1 MELSPFE
8 LVHSVLW
15 LYMAHERSFKH
26 VFSRANCWT
35 TRGSVAYFPY
45 IFSSTWIN
53 DELINEGG
61 WVNTYE
67 HLWNYHMRESPSSK
81 TNYDWMGT
89 LSTVPAPGDP
99 LGNVWWPIAGCS
111 RVPFTKAVRVVHK
124 HVLWYVPVFFSMIF
138 MYIFMSCFFHEP
150 QFHPHFH
157 HKKQFNPSGPTDT
170 SGRFWTTRMERM
182 WSPCPLD
189 IWPAKLGKRL
199 RNYGSSPFFNGY
211 MNYK

>member
-124 HVLWYVPVFFSMIF
+124 HVLWYVPVFFQWFLCIYLCHVFSMNPNFTHIS
-138 MYIFMSCFFHEP
+138 ITKNSSTRQGLQIP
-150 QFHPHFH
+150 QGGFGQRGWKGCDHPVPWISGQRSLVNVYVTMEVHHF
-157 HKKQFNPSGPTDT
+157 
-170 SGRFWTTRMERM
+170 
-182 WSPCPLD
+182 
-189 IWPAKLGKRL
+189 
-199 RNYGSSPFFNGY
+199 
-211 MNYK
+211 

>member
-124 HVLWYVPVFFSMIF
+124 HVLWYVPVFFF
-138 MYIFMSCFFHEP
+138 NDFYVYIYVMFFP
-150 QFHPHFH
+150 WTPISPTF
-157 HKKQFNPSGPTDT
+157 PSQKTVQPV
-170 SGRFWTTRMERM
+170 RAYRYLREV
-182 WSPCPLD
+182 LD
-189 IWPAKLGKRL
+189 NEDGKDVITLSLGYL
-199 RNYGSSPFFNGY
+199 ASEAW
-211 MNYK
+211 